1 MNRTITT
8 VALQSVIAAA
18 IIVAAPLASAGSAAH
33 TAYADPGADHVF
45 VTVPFVSSVSREQV
59 RAEAVAAARQPLL
72 FTDSHN
78 QPLRSAFVSTASRD
92 QVRAEAVEAN
102 RIRLAGLFTDSQ
114 HQPLTP
120 LQLEQIRTAGVRAA
134 NGDTVAAAAKR

>member
-1 MNRTITT
+1 MNRTITA

-18 IIVAAPLASAGSAAH
+18 IIVVAPLASAGSAAQ
-33 TAYADPGADHVF
+33 TVYVDPGADHVF
-45 VTVPFVSSVSREQV
+45 VTKPFVSSVSREQV
-59 RAEAVAAARQPLL
+59 RAEAVASARQPLR

-78 QPLRSAFVSTASRD
+78 QPTLSAFVATVSRD

-120 LQLEQIRTAGVRAA
+120 AQLEQIRTAGARAA
-134 NGDTVAAAAKR
+134 NGDTVAAAPNR